1 MDQSTVQDLT
11 RARDWLRGQLNIS
24 ARFWLEHGMDAEHG
38 GIYTC
43 LDRQGRIYSTDK
55 SVWMQGRCAWMYSY
69 LCHVYGTRK
78 EWLDAAKSCLDFLE
92 DHCVNHDAGDR
103 LYFTVTDD
111 GRPLRQRRYCF
122 SEGFYCIANA
132 EYYGVT

>member
-11 RARDWLRGQLNIS
+11 RTRDWLRGQLDIS

-55 SVWMQGRCAWMYSY
+55 SVWMQGRCAWM
-69 LCHVYGTRK
+69 
-78 EWLDAAKSCLDFLE
+78 
-92 DHCVNHDAGDR
+92 
-103 LYFTVTDD
+103 
-111 GRPLRQRRYCF
+111 
-122 SEGFYCIANA
+122 
-132 EYYGVT
+132 